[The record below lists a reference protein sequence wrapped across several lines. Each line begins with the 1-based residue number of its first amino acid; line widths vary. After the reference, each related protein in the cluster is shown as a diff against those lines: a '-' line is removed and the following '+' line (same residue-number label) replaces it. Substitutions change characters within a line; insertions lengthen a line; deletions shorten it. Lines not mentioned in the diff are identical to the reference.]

1 MIFNRETME
10 VGGKISLPDSLIA
23 KTCGFEEGEIV
34 EINDSRI
41 KVRYSKEGQK
51 SNIFAIYTFRWLN
64 MTYGDDEDK
73 DKEKLDDKIPF

>member
-1 MIFNRETME
+1 MIFNRDTLE
-10 VGGKISLPDSLIA
+10 VGGKIALPDSLIA

-64 MTYGDDEDK
+64 MTYGDNKGD
-73 DKEKLDDKIPF
+73 LDDKIPF

>member
-1 MIFNRETME
+1 MIFSKDTMQ
-10 VGGKISLPDSLIA
+10 VGGKIALPDSLIA

-41 KVRYSKEGQK
+41 KVRYRKEGQE

-64 MTYGDDEDK
+64 MTYGDNKGD
-73 DKEKLDDKIPF
+73 LDDKIPF

>member
-1 MIFNRETME
+1 MVFNRDTLE
-10 VGGKISLPDSLIA
+10 VGGKIALPDSLIA

-64 MTYGDDEDK
+64 MTYGDNKGD
-73 DKEKLDDKIPF
+73 LDDKIPF